1 MGRMI
6 VDSPVRLNEHAVD
19 RAKNSER
26 LAAGGNQRH
35 R

>member
-26 LAAGGNQRH
+26 PGR
-35 R
+35 RR